1 MKKLLAL
8 AFAALLTVSAFA
20 LTASAEDVSFS
31 EGEKY
36 NLTQILG
43 REPGSNGFSFYARW
57 TGSEEMIP
65 CTNKEGQFDSRNW
78 TIEDET
84 SPDKAI
90 TARYWENDVQG
101 ENSYFWIYPSLGEMI
116 FEFKAPV
123 TGNVSFDIE
132 ACLQFDPT
140 EEENG
145 VAIIFEREDGTKLAD
160 DLEVVKA
167 GKFDSGMA
175 RYSAKDARTKFSF
188 EIKKDE
194 KVFVRFS
201 NKEVGGNDQMVC
213 WFKMGYNRL
222 GDMPETSTEIPQ
234 TSGEPTGTATDNNP
248 GSGSAPSTDSTKP
261 ATDTDKVGTKENGN
275 TAVIIIIAAAAAVV
289 IVGAVIAVAV
299 KKKKK

>member
-1 MKKLLAL
+1 MFRAK
-8 AFAALLTVSAFA
+8 
-20 LTASAEDVSFS
+20 
-31 EGEKY
+31 
-36 NLTQILG
+36 
-43 REPGSNGFSFYARW
+43 
-57 TGSEEMIP
+57 IP
-65 CTNKEGQFDSRNW
+65 
-78 TIEDET
+78 
-84 SPDKAI
+84 
-90 TARYWENDVQG
+90 
-101 ENSYFWIYPSLGEMI
+101 
-116 FEFKAPV
+116 

-222 GDMPETSTEIPQ
+222 GDMPETSTETPQ

-248 GSGSAPSTDSTKP
+248 GSGSAPSTDSAKP

>member
-8 AFAALLTVSAFA
+8 AFAALLTASAFA

-132 ACLQFDPT
+132 ACLQFEPT

-201 NKEVGGNDQMVC
+201 NKEVGGNDQMV
-213 WFKMGYNRL
+213 
-222 GDMPETSTEIPQ
+222 
-234 TSGEPTGTATDNNP
+234 
-248 GSGSAPSTDSTKP
+248 
-261 ATDTDKVGTKENGN
+261 
-275 TAVIIIIAAAAAVV
+275 
-289 IVGAVIAVAV
+289 
-299 KKKKK
+299 